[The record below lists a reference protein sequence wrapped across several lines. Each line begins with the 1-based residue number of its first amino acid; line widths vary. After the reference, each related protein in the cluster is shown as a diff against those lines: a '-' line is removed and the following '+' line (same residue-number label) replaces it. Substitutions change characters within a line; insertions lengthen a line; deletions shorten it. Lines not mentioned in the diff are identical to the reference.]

1 MHDRA
6 TPVKQFRLS
15 NFFFLLFEKCI
26 NANHIDE
33 KRKKEKKKIFPD
45 VQEIIY
51 IIIKL
56 CQDGYF

>member
-33 KRKKEKKKIFPD
+33 KRKKEKKKN
-45 VQEIIY
+45 
-51 IIIKL
+51 L
-56 CQDGYF
+56 S